1 MNQLL
6 TANDPGDA
14 ATVGGTLHALRDGV
28 TCHRCGELGHFARD
42 CQKPWQPQQRVGF
55 AGPRDGRAA
64 VQRDGLNA
72 LAHNAHVQYDEQEQ
86 NETEIFELRNQVAL
100 QHMLLRDANER
111 ARPAAVGG
119 GVLDGA
125 VAQMARGGPPAVR
138 SPPLIVGG
146 DQPTLDDGVTYV
158 CVGKTSQDAPI
169 WGHPDIV
176 SASIQ

>member
-1 MNQLL
+1 M
-6 TANDPGDA
+6 P
-14 ATVGGTLHALRDGV
+14 
-28 TCHRCGELGHFARD
+28 C
-42 CQKPWQPQQRVGF
+42 
-55 AGPRDGRAA
+55 
-64 VQRDGLNA
+64 DGLNA
-72 LAHNAHVQYDEQEQ
+72 LAHNTHVQYDEQEQ
-86 NETEIFELRNQVAL
+86 NEAEIFELRNQVAL
-100 QHMLLRDANER
+100 QHMLRDANER